1 MVRECDSAKTQ
12 VAVSPDERE
21 RERERVEL
29 PEGNPSLDEA
39 LEAPELR

>member
-12 VAVSPDERE
+12 VAVSPDE